1 MKVVSLG
8 RVDLPIGEALRL
20 EMANAVAGGDDLAH
34 IQLYIAT
41 DAGEWALWLS
51 CARGDLAVLEGAIHE
66 MTPPVAEEP

>member
-51 CARGDLAVLEGAIHE
+51 CASPDLADLEAALYEMTRPLAEGA
-66 MTPPVAEEP
+66 

>member
-1 MKVVSLG
+1 MG

-20 EMANAVAGGDDLAH
+20 EMASADPGGDDLAH
-34 IQLYIAT
+34 VQLYIAT

-51 CARGDLAVLEGAIHE
+51 CASGDLAVLEAAINE